1 MNVNIEDERRGSRS
15 RALERS
21 LSYSEA
27 IGNGSGRSSIEIPR
41 IGDTE
46 VYTNEEIKKQYR
58 ISQTYVEGR
67 EIAFPYTVT
76 NENLI
81 SCPDTKIQA
90 GYTQYSSEDEHTDSG
105 LVMTIDVETESPKSS
120 DKRNISDAS
129 TQPLVGSVL
138 SSNTYE
144 IIQTD
149 DSIYNEIDE
158 RAPSTHGFS
167 TLTRR
172 KKNTKRSRYVI
183 FGQSSKNNLFIPTP
197 HEIFKSDIFYFNYFF
212 NFIV

>member
-1 MNVNIEDERRGSRS
+1 MNLNLNIENERRGSRS

-46 VYTNEEIKKQYR
+46 VYTNEEMKKQYR

-81 SCPDTKIQA
+81 SVPDTKIEA
-90 GYTQYSSEDEHTDSG
+90 GYSQYSSEDEHTDHG
-105 LVMTIDVETESPKSS
+105 LVMTIDVETETPKSS
-120 DKRNISDAS
+120 DIRNMSDAS
-129 TQPLVGSVL
+129 TQPLVGSAQ
-138 SSNTYE
+138 SSNIYE
-144 IIQTD
+144 TIQTD
-149 DSIYNEIDE
+149 ESIYNEIE
-158 RAPSTHGFS
+158 PRAPSGHGFS
-167 TLTRR
+167 SLTRR
-172 KKNTKRSRYVI
+172 RKNTKRSRYDLI
-183 FGQSSKNNLFIPTP
+183 MIIINNSMMNNCMRTVVPQRCNVCL
-197 HEIFKSDIFYFNYFF
+197 
-212 NFIV
+212 